1 MGKGRVDKK
10 GIVIAIVFSLII
22 TAVFLLIEIITK
34 DRFMAA
40 GYIRFYLLDSVI
52 RFIFGIVAAIVLFV
66 FFKRPFNKTFAAQI
80 PKSVWLMLI
89 PVYVYFLS
97 YFTLIGVIE
106 SVSAYT
112 ISFLA
117 CAVQQL
123 ATGLFEETVYRGIV
137 MKPFEK
143 YYSEKR
149 WRIIAVVTSGLI
161 FGLSH
166 MFNFLFTGDV
176 SGSVSQAMFTF
187 AWGMFMAAIYMI
199 SDNLLLVILI
209 HAVWDIWIRIPQFYF
224 NMSEKATVLYGIG
237 ETLRFIIH
245 PFVLGIMA
253 ILIAVYAKGLKQDKG
268 VCDEV

>member
-1 MGKGRVDKK
+1 MEKSLNNKK
-10 GIVIAIVFSLII
+10 EIGAAIVISLVV
-22 TAVFLLIEIITK
+22 TFFFLLIEIITK
-34 DRFMAA
+34 DCFMAA
-40 GYIRFYLLDSVI
+40 GYTRFYLLDSVI

-149 WRIIAVVTSGLI
+149 WRIIAVVTSGLV

-166 MFNFLFTGDV
+166 MFNFFFSGDVLGSIRQALFT
-176 SGSVSQAMFTF
+176 AI
-187 AWGMFMAAIYMI
+187 WGMFIAAIYMI
-199 SDNLLLVILI
+199 SDNLLLVIII

-224 NMSEKATVLYGIG
+224 NMSEKATVLYSIG
-237 ETLRFIIH
+237 EILRFIIH

-253 ILIAVYAKGLKQDKG
+253 ILIAMYAKRVKHN
-268 VCDEV
+268 E

>member
-10 GIVIAIVFSLII
+10 GILIAIVFSLII

-34 DRFMAA
+34 DCFMAA
-40 GYIRFYLLDSVI
+40 GYTRFYLLDSVI
-52 RFIFGIVAAIVLFV
+52 RFIFGIVAAIVLLV

-149 WRIIAVVTSGLI
+149 WRIIAVVTSGLV

-166 MFNFLFTGDV
+166 MFNFIFSGDVLGSIRQALFT
-176 SGSVSQAMFTF
+176 AI
-187 AWGMFMAAIYMI
+187 WGMFIAAIYMI
-199 SDNLLLVILI
+199 SDNLLLVIII
-209 HAVWDIWIRIPQFYF
+209 HAFWDIWIRIPQFYF
-224 NMSEKATVLYGIG
+224 NMSEKATVLYSIG
-237 ETLRFIIH
+237 EILRFIIH

-253 ILIAVYAKGLKQDKG
+253 ILIAMYAKRVKHN
-268 VCDEV
+268 E

>member
-10 GIVIAIVFSLII
+10 GILIAIVFSLII
-22 TAVFLLIEIITK
+22 TAVFLLIEIFTK
-34 DRFMAA
+34 DCFMSK
-40 GYIRFYLLDSVI
+40 GYTRFYLLDAVV
-52 RFIFGIVAAIVLFV
+52 RFLFWIVAAIVLFV
-66 FFKRPFNKTFAAQI
+66 FLKKPFSKTFAARI
-80 PKSVWLMLI
+80 PKSAWLMLI

-143 YYSEKR
+143 YYSDRK
-149 WRIIAVVTSGLI
+149 WRIVAIVTSGLV

-166 MFNFLFTGDV
+166 MFNFLFTGDIL
-176 SGSVSQAMFTF
+176 GTARQALFTVI
-187 AWGMFMAAIYMI
+187 WGMFIAAIYMI
-199 SDNLLLVILI
+199 SDNLLLVIII
-209 HAVWDIWIRIPQFYF
+209 HTVWDIWIRIPQFYF
-224 NMSEKATVLYGIG
+224 NMAEKATVLYSIG
-237 ETLRFIIH
+237 EILRFIIH

-253 ILIAVYAKGLKQDKG
+253 VLIAMYAKTLKQNKKDN
-268 VCDEV
+268 D